1 LAGGTPDGPLDSDR
15 YGAGVTTTTQALIFD
30 FDGTMVDSD
39 DALIQPFL
47 ALGVP
52 LEEISFGHA
61 IAEECDRLGISL
73 DAYADLYDEVVVQP
87 FPDMSDVV
95 QRLGRWALCSNK
107 HPRSGAS
114 ELARLGWTP
123 EIALF
128 SDHFDW
134 AHKSLGPVLEALGL
148 SAAEVVMVG
157 DSGGDVRV
165 ALEVGCDFVWAGWN
179 PRVAAARPDGS
190 VLDRPDQLLD
200 LYG

>member
-1 LAGGTPDGPLDSDR
+1 MTTLLKIGSLAIPNRAALDLVFRGKDAANDPLFYAATAARLEQLGLPLRNPLASDFPIVGHALFYGVLAGMRTVAVAIEGILPG
-15 YGAGVTTTTQALIFD
+15 GG
-30 FDGTMVDSD
+30 D
-39 DALIQPFL
+39 DA
-47 ALGVP
+47 A
-52 LEEISFGHA
+52 
-61 IAEECDRLGISL
+61 
-73 DAYADLYDEVVVQP
+73 
-87 FPDMSDVV
+87 
-95 QRLGRWALCSNK
+95 
-107 HPRSGAS
+107 

>member
-1 LAGGTPDGPLDSDR
+1 MTN
-15 YGAGVTTTTQALIFD
+15 TTQALIFD

-39 DALIQPFL
+39 DALVQPFL

-52 LEEISFGHA
+52 PQEISFGHA

-73 DAYADLYDEVVVQP
+73 DDYADLYDETVVQP
-87 FPDMSDVV
+87 FPGMDGVV
-95 QRLGRWALCSNK
+95 DQLQRWALCSNK
-107 HPRSGAS
+107 HPRAGVA
-114 ELARLGWTP
+114 ELERLGWTP
-123 EIALF
+123 EVALF

-148 SAAEVVMVG
+148 HASEVVMVG
-157 DSGGDVRV
+157 DSAGDVRV
-165 ALEVGCDFVWAGWN
+165 AAEVGCNYVWAGWN

-200 LYG
+200 LYR